1 MQKNKAKIKN
11 FLSLL
16 QNVFILLLLIFTI
29 NIGLAYITGI
39 QNIKSAYATD
49 TSFLTNVNNPNVLIF
64 LDSSGSMMW
73 NKAVEYDN
81 SAGVDPNP
89 PESWAASGNAYYY
102 NNHFERYYKSWS
114 PGSNSMFSK
123 IYNAKVAIEKI
134 VSDSNWE
141 CSIFCV
147 NLMC

>member
-1 MQKNKAKIKN
+1 
-11 FLSLL
+11 
-16 QNVFILLLLIFTI
+16 
-29 NIGLAYITGI
+29 
-39 QNIKSAYATD
+39 
-49 TSFLTNVNNPNVLIF
+49 
-64 LDSSGSMMW
+64 MMW

-134 VSDSNWE
+134 VSDSNF
-141 CSIFCV
+141 S
-147 NLMC
+147 NLNFAFASFYQPWYALNGKTQENWCIYSADESFQNSADAPP